1 MKRRIALLRHLSLI
15 NEAAGALTELLEASP
30 TDIEAWTELSELY
43 QSQGLFSQAE
53 FCLEEVILVA
63 PNAWN
68 VSSSYMDHWVQKTLK
83 RSNFF
88 GRYMLALVKFYINR
102 Q

>member
-1 MKRRIALLRHLSLI
+1 MKRRIALYRHLLRI
-15 NEAAGALTELLEASP
+15 NEAVDALIELLEASP

-43 QSQGLFSQAE
+43 LSQSMFSQAE

-68 VSSSYMDHWVQKTLK
+68 VSL
-83 RSNFF
+83 
-88 GRYMLALVKFYINR
+88 
-102 Q
+102 

>member
-15 NEAAGALTELLEASP
+15 NEAVHALIELLEASP
-30 TDIEAWTELSELY
+30 TDIEAWMELSELY

-68 VSSSYMDHWVQKTLK
+68 VSFLDMD
-83 RSNFF
+83 F
-88 GRYMLALVKFYINR
+88 LVSAHIL
-102 Q
+102 